1 MSILVCGSWCGHFWR
16 PGYYMKVELPKVRI
30 SDDSPQACQA
40 PQGWCIP
47 PVQPYPPSVRL
58 GYTLCVFVNMCFS
71 PGLSHFGTVMRV
83 EARRDLREW
92 HVMPAVPSYL
102 PLNCRDAPT
111 HPPPTT
117 GGAHTS
123 ISQSTRLP
131 PLALG
136 RTWLE
141 RLGPMAERL
150 GNTYRVCAQR
160 CIFDC
165 KSK

>member
-1 MSILVCGSWCGHFWR
+1 
-16 PGYYMKVELPKVRI
+16 MKVELPKVRI
-30 SDDSPQACQA
+30 SDDRPPKRAKLHKVDAYPLSSPTRL
-40 PQGWCIP
+40 
-47 PVQPYPPSVRL
+47 RL

-92 HVMPAVPSYL
+92 HIMPAVPSYL

-136 RTWLE
+136 RT
-141 RLGPMAERL
+141 
-150 GNTYRVCAQR
+150 
-160 CIFDC
+160 
-165 KSK
+165 